1 MVNALMC
8 DLVFPYSFYFWWLK
22 TLHYWKKLLP
32 FTFFCIFHL
41 FCLST
46 CILHNFFLTIV
57 WFTNTLF
64 GYTMLLLKPST
75 EFFILVIVFLFL
87 ELVFVFFQILY
98 FSLYSF
104 SFRFFLFLICYFIIL
119 ICVWNSNMSSFCSFF
134 FSIKSSD
141 LHTLCLFLY
150 MPTYLWQV
158 LMPMIGA
165 FLSRNSGRFLV
176 GNKANQKTVGQYC
189 SDDARKNCQPSQNI
203 FQILKQDNSILRY
216 RKAKTIHYQQANNIR
231 NVKDILQAKERWH

>member
-1 MVNALMC
+1 MIWFFLILFTSG
-8 DLVFPYSFYFWWLK
+8 DWKLYI
-22 TLHYWKKLLP
+22 TGKKLLS

-134 FSIKSSD
+134 FFPLSLLISI
-141 LHTLCLFLY
+141 HCAFFFTCLL
-150 MPTYLWQV
+150 
-158 LMPMIGA
+158 
-165 FLSRNSGRFLV
+165 
-176 GNKANQKTVGQYC
+176 
-189 SDDARKNCQPSQNI
+189 I
-203 FQILKQDNSILRY
+203 FGKC
-216 RKAKTIHYQQANNIR
+216 
-231 NVKDILQAKERWH
+231 